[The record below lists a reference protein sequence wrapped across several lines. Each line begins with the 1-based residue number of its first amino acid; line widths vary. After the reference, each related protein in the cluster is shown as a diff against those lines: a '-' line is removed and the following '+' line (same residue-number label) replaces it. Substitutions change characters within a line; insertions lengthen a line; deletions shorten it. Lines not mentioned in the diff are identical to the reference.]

1 MSFLAWIDFD
11 QSDRDRTH
19 RIMDLFSE
27 EDLRDELGIG
37 AVRDA
42 LSDLL
47 FPGTSTIQT
56 RLRYMLFVPWIYR
69 IASREPGSGATRA
82 GAARTHEIAL
92 IDALERGGETVGVI
106 GSVARGALKRLPSD
120 VYWAGLGTL
129 GIRRFQGTRSAY
141 FELSTGEDAAGRLWA
156 SGLPE
161 PDGRFLDT
169 ARFRLTRDE
178 ADFVTDRLH
187 AAAPSSLFRE
197 LARAGR
203 PAECPSAWTHPLR
216 SEWSA
221 GNRALVDHAERFSGL
236 LHGAALLYNLMLS
249 ERAAALAGEASAWR
263 ARAED
268 YRARLQRWHADLRM
282 LPLAG
287 WRLDDLWQRCET
299 ISYRVQPRTRRFVAE
314 WLDRA
319 TTPGVSVA
327 DDAGGRQLV
336 EQRERSLKGGK
347 SRFHNAAALSRWGG
361 ASGTEP
367 LTYRWS
373 AVTTHLRDLAD
384 AA

>member
-27 EDLRDELGIG
+27 EDSRDELGIG

-69 IASREPGSGATRA
+69 IASRETGSAASRA
-82 GAARTHEIAL
+82 GLARTHEIAL

-129 GIRRFQGTRSAY
+129 GIRRFHGSRGAY
-141 FELSTGEDAAGRLWA
+141 FELPAGEEAAGRRWA
-156 SGLPE
+156 TGLPE
-161 PDGRFLDT
+161 PDAAFLDAT
-169 ARFRLTRDE
+169 HFRLTRDE
-178 ADFVTDRLH
+178 ADFVTDRLQD
-187 AAAPSSLFRE
+187 AAPRSLFRE
-197 LARAGR
+197 LARAGH
-203 PAECPSAWTHPLR
+203 PADCRSVWTHPLR

-221 GNRALVDHAERFSGL
+221 DNRALVDHAERFSGL

-249 ERAAALAGEASAWR
+249 ERGAALAGEASAWE
-263 ARAED
+263 ARGEA
-268 YRARLQRWHADLRM
+268 YRARLLRWQEEFRTLSFAD
-282 LPLAG
+282 
-287 WRLDDLWQRCET
+287 WSLDDLWRRCDAT
-299 ISYRVQPRTRRFVAE
+299 SYRVQPRTRRFVAE
-314 WLDRA
+314 WLGRA
-319 TTPGVSVA
+319 TTPGCSVT
-327 DDAGGRQLV
+327 DDAGARRLV

-367 LTYRWS
+367 LTYRWNG
-373 AVTTHLRDLAD
+373 VTMHLKDLAD